1 MRPLR
6 NPTSETSK
14 RTPRTRPD
22 IAVLTEF
29 IKNSGA
35 FTFTGEKYIPKGLL
49 TFLEEPE
56 PPDIDLEEDSSDAE
70 Q

>member
-1 MRPLR
+1 MG
-6 NPTSETSK
+6 
-14 RTPRTRPD
+14 TPRD

-35 FTFTGEKYIPKGLL
+35 FTFTGEKYIPNKIPKGLP

-56 PPDIDLEEDSSDAE
+56 PPDIDSEEDSFDAE

>member
-1 MRPLR
+1 MG
-6 NPTSETSK
+6 
-14 RTPRTRPD
+14 TPKD

-35 FTFTGEKYIPKGLL
+35 FIFTGEKYIPKELL